1 MLEVWV
7 YVGIVHISTGHLGI
21 LMILF
26 FIATGTHTLDIIKW
40 SLIEVVG
47 SRCKEFKTQRAFFD
61 FKRRHFT
68 IGVCWIHGSGVR
80 RRPRF
85 YKIPILPIVTII
97 FFLNLFIEDWSLLE
111 DDLEHYTLCSFWYTI
126 LEAESVNRCTD
137 CLNRHLFNPKGG
149 IIMQKKQ
156 VTCVLSHSQHKV
168 FIFCLF
174 GKF

>member
-1 MLEVWV
+1 MEVWV

-68 IGVCWIHGSGVR
+68 IGVCWIRGSGVR
-80 RRPRF
+80 RHPRF

-97 FFLNLFIEDWSLLE
+97 FFKKLFIEWGLIIVGGWPW
-111 DDLEHYTLCSFWYTI
+111 TLYVLQFLIHHIGSWKC
-126 LEAESVNRCTD
+126 
-137 CLNRHLFNPKGG
+137 
-149 IIMQKKQ
+149 KQ
-156 VTCVLSHSQHKV
+156 VYW
-168 FIFCLF
+168 LF
-174 GKF
+174 K

>member
-1 MLEVWV
+1 MTSLLIFLLNKWHRCWYLCVKKKLLEVWV

-47 SRCKEFKTQRAFFD
+47 SRCKELKTQRALFD

-68 IGVCWIHGSGVR
+68 IGVCWKHGSGVR

-97 FFLNLFIEDWSLLE
+97 FFFKIIYWVRIDHRWRMTLN
-111 DDLEHYTLCSFWYTI
+111 
-126 LEAESVNRCTD
+126 
-137 CLNRHLFNPKGG
+137 
-149 IIMQKKQ
+149 IIRFAVFDTPYWK
-156 VTCVLSHSQHKV
+156 LKV
-168 FIFCLF
+168 
-174 GKF
+174 